1 MKCSKLLSDEISRL
15 KGNPLI
21 CKTGHTF
28 IKQKIRETSAHLG
41 GEMSGHIF
49 FNDRW
54 PGFDDGIYAG
64 ARMLEIIANSD
75 DKNVFESVPNLVST
89 PEINIKAAD
98 DRKFQIVDQFIKH
111 SNFENANMIDIDGI
125 RVEFKKGWGLL
136 RASNTSPFLVLRFEA
151 ETEEE
156 LTKIKEIFYL
166 NLKEIEPEYRQIL
179 NMAITRK
186 QAENIALVLS
196 EGLPYIQKF
205 KGKIIV
211 VKYGGAAMTDE
222 SLKKSFARDIALMK
236 LVGMNPVIIHGGGPQ
251 IGKELSKAGLESEF
265 IGGLR
270 VTTKSVMSVVKKI
283 LGTQINHEIVRLIKH
298 FGGNAI
304 SFNHNKYSIIR
315 ATKRNNDEGPD
326 LGYVGKVEKIMTGEI
341 KKKIDKGFIPVIAP
355 IGKSKNNDY
364 WNINADVV
372 AGEVAQS
379 LKAEKLIL
387 LTDVKGIGDSE
398 NKLISKIS
406 LKKGQKVL
414 KEKFIKGGMTP
425 KLTAALE
432 AKKNGVKSCHII
444 DGRVPHAVLLEVLTE
459 EGVGTMIS

>member
-1 MKCSKLLSDEISRL
+1 
-15 KGNPLI
+15 
-21 CKTGHTF
+21 
-28 IKQKIRETSAHLG
+28 
-41 GEMSGHIF
+41 
-49 FNDRW
+49 
-54 PGFDDGIYAG
+54 
-64 ARMLEIIANSD
+64 
-75 DKNVFESVPNLVST
+75 
-89 PEINIKAAD
+89 
-98 DRKFQIVDQFIKH
+98 
-111 SNFENANMIDIDGI
+111 
-125 RVEFKKGWGLL
+125 
-136 RASNTSPFLVLRFEA
+136 
-151 ETEEE
+151 
-156 LTKIKEIFYL
+156 
-166 NLKEIEPEYRQIL
+166 
-179 NMAITRK
+179 MAITRK
-186 QAENIALVLS
+186 QAENIASVLS

-205 KGKIIV
+205 KGKVIV
-211 VKYGGAAMTDE
+211 VKYGGAAMIEE
-222 SLKKSFARDIALMK
+222 SLRKSFTRDIALMK
-236 LVGMNPVIIHGGGPQ
+236 LVGMNPVVVHGGGPQ

-270 VTTKSVMSVVKKI
+270 ITTKPIMNIVKKI
-283 LGTQINHEIVRLIKH
+283 LGTKINHEIVSLIKH

-304 SFNHNKYSIIR
+304 SFNHNKHSIIR
-315 ATKRNNDEGPD
+315 ASKKINENGPD
-326 LGYVGKVEKIMTGEI
+326 LGFVGKVDKIMTSDLR
-341 KKKIDKGFIPVIAP
+341 KSIDKGCIPVIAP

-406 LKKGQKVL
+406 PKKGQKIL

-425 KLTAALE
+425 KLTAALD

>member
-1 MKCSKLLSDEISRL
+1 
-15 KGNPLI
+15 
-21 CKTGHTF
+21 
-28 IKQKIRETSAHLG
+28 
-41 GEMSGHIF
+41 
-49 FNDRW
+49 
-54 PGFDDGIYAG
+54 
-64 ARMLEIIANSD
+64 
-75 DKNVFESVPNLVST
+75 
-89 PEINIKAAD
+89 
-98 DRKFQIVDQFIKH
+98 
-111 SNFENANMIDIDGI
+111 
-125 RVEFKKGWGLL
+125 
-136 RASNTSPFLVLRFEA
+136 
-151 ETEEE
+151 
-156 LTKIKEIFYL
+156 
-166 NLKEIEPEYRQIL
+166 
-179 NMAITRK
+179 MAITRK

-304 SFNHNKYSIIR
+304 SFNHNNYPIIR

-326 LGYVGKVEKIMTGEI
+326 LGYVGKVEKILTGEI

>member
-1 MKCSKLLSDEISRL
+1 
-15 KGNPLI
+15 
-21 CKTGHTF
+21 
-28 IKQKIRETSAHLG
+28 
-41 GEMSGHIF
+41 
-49 FNDRW
+49 
-54 PGFDDGIYAG
+54 
-64 ARMLEIIANSD
+64 
-75 DKNVFESVPNLVST
+75 
-89 PEINIKAAD
+89 
-98 DRKFQIVDQFIKH
+98 
-111 SNFENANMIDIDGI
+111 
-125 RVEFKKGWGLL
+125 
-136 RASNTSPFLVLRFEA
+136 
-151 ETEEE
+151 
-156 LTKIKEIFYL
+156 
-166 NLKEIEPEYRQIL
+166 
-179 NMAITRK
+179 MAITRK

-326 LGYVGKVEKIMTGEI
+326 LGYVGKVEKILTGEI

-372 AGEVAQS
+372 AGEVAKS

-406 LKKGQKVL
+406 LKKGQKLL

-432 AKKNGVKSCHII
+432 AKKRGVKSCHII